1 MVYTV
6 VDDCG
11 IAQTSRTDHI
21 RKTEVYYSKC
31 KKYITAMSACSR
43 LPTRL
48 HVFIQI
54 GIIHS
59 DTWKIGSRSVNNFKV
74 KVKFSQGQSVIKI
87 LLSTTTMFVLV
98 PLFAILEVNVVT

>member
-11 IAQTSRTDHI
+11 IAQPFASSIDVNRGTL
-21 RKTEVYYSKC
+21 YSKS
-31 KKYITAMSACSR
+31 KKINSYHVSAFTYIR
-43 LPTRL
+43 LD
-48 HVFIQI
+48 VFIQI

-74 KVKFSQGQSVIKI
+74 KVKFCQGQSLIKI
-87 LLSTTTMFVLV
+87 LLSTTNVF
-98 PLFAILEVNVVT
+98 LFFIRNFRSEHR